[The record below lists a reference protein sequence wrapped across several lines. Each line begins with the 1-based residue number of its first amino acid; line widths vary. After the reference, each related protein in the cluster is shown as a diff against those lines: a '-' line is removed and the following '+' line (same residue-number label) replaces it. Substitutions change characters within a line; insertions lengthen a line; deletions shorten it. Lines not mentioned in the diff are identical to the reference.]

1 MENKKLENKKS
12 VLMRDNASNPLLE
25 EGAKLYRSA
34 GFSDDQTELFTEKSL
49 GVLNDYAELCGEGT
63 DIEYRIFRG
72 VLGIMVRVYIPG
84 QAYNPFTSGKEAR
97 KRVFD
102 NLLGMNLNAE
112 TVRLSYKYAF
122 GRNIISVIIP
132 LSDRK
137 KKLLKDPMIL
147 SVVLGVTC
155 GLICLG
161 LPKEAN
167 SFIIDKIASPMMSI
181 LLNLMSGI
189 MGPVIFI
196 SMTTSIVALDS
207 INELTNLGFK
217 IIRRFVRST
226 LFLIAVSIAVSAL
239 VIQHLSDGSV
249 SFKSDK
255 LIDLFFGVVPT
266 NVIEPFLNNTTPQLV
281 VMGFLMGVALLVLG
295 DKVTELKKILMQL
308 NEWAMSVMRIV
319 LLAIPALPFLS
330 ILTAIAGG
338 NGKELLRGWKFIVA
352 VYIVFTVSVVIKA
365 VKTSLVTGIGVR
377 EYWEKFKPAIMLS
390 LTTSSNTA
398 PIKKSYEIT
407 ERDFGVKPEFN
418 SFWIPMC
425 NAMLSP
431 KTTVNVVIAVFMMA
445 VITGTPVSPI
455 FLVVLII
462 VTLELSIASPGT
474 ASAWTIIF
482 GTFGMPTSYVG
493 LFTAYRLLTVNYSAA
508 CTQAYYM
515 LEEVEAAHK
524 LGAIKES

>member
-1 MENKKLENKKS
+1 
-12 VLMRDNASNPLLE
+12 MRDNASNPLLE

-34 GFSDDQTELFTEKSL
+34 GFSDDQTDLFTEKSL
-49 GVLNDYAELCGEGT
+49 GVLNDYAELLGEGT

-137 KKLLKDPMIL
+137 NKLLKDPMIL

-181 LLNLMSGI
+181 LLNLLSGI

-217 IIRRFVRST
+217 IISRFVRST
-226 LFLIAVSIAVSAL
+226 
-239 VIQHLSDGSV
+239 
-249 SFKSDK
+249 
-255 LIDLFFGVVPT
+255 LFFGVVPT

-524 LGAIKES
+524 LGAVKES